1 MANVLTFHGM
11 SSRSKAHVAW
21 QATRADAR
29 TQQLGPDWSGLKQ
42 LHDLWPEL
50 ARRHG
55 ALEALAA
62 PHATPPEVFTFAE
75 LDAAIGTT
83 RTALQSLG
91 LGADDTV
98 ALLADNGPR
107 WLVADQAVMSCGA
120 ADAVRGSTAPVEELH
135 YIVEDCNACG
145 LVLQDYALLKRLQ
158 RLQVSERI
166 WEQLRFVVLLSDEE
180 HPPEL
185 HWPNQPPR
193 SDGTPVPLLS
203 WSRLQQ
209 RAQGQRIRPA
219 AVLSG
224 EAVATILY
232 TSGTTGRPK
241 GVPLRHRNLIYLI
254 QQLVV
259 AVQANPGERALSV
272 LPIWHSYE
280 RAAGYFLLGC
290 GCRQTYT
297 TIRDLRDDLQKVRPH
312 FLTSVPRLWEKIQ
325 EGFDTAL
332 RLAPPSRRNLV
343 RSALVCSRF
352 HCGQWRAW
360 RNLHPVPR
368 NPVQRLA
375 GLVLA
380 SVSFPLHRLA
390 GVLFWPKLRQK
401 LVGGRLRLAISGGG
415 ALSPSVDGFFEAVG
429 IELLVGYGLT
439 ETSPVLTVRRP
450 WWNRRGSAGQPLPG
464 TEIRIVATERT
475 QGPREV
481 MGWGQVGIVQARGP
495 QVMGGYLGRP
505 EATAEVLD
513 GENWF
518 DTGDLGY
525 LLPDGSLMIT
535 GRAKDTIVLANG
547 ENIEPAPL
555 EDALLAHPLVQQ
567 VMVVGQ
573 DRRTLAALVVLDEA
587 ALAEEKERAPTEP
600 EQLTLQLRRE
610 LNRLLSQRRGSRR
623 EERLGALAFVDPFT
637 MENGLLTQTLKQ
649 RRDRIATT
657 HQARIEALYSVRG
670 RDRQNV

>member
-1 MANVLTFHGM
+1 MDDVLVFGEM
-11 SSRSKAHVAW
+11 SSQSKAHIAW
-21 QATRADAR
+21 RATRADAR
-29 TQQLGPDWSGLKQ
+29 AQQLGPDWSGLKQ

-55 ALEALAA
+55 SLGALAA
-62 PHATPPEVFTFAE
+62 PHATPPEDFTFTE
-75 LDAAIGTT
+75 LEAAIGRT
-83 RTALQSLG
+83 RTALRSLG
-91 LGADDTV
+91 LGADDVV
-98 ALLADNGPR
+98 ALLADNSPR
-107 WLVADQAVMSCGA
+107 WLMADQAVMSCGA
-120 ADAVRGSTAPVEELH
+120 ADAVRGATAPVEELH

-145 LVLQDYALLKRLQ
+145 LILQDHALLKRLQ
-158 RLQVSERI
+158 GLPLSQKI
-166 WEQLRFVVLLSDEE
+166 WEQLRFVVLLTDEE
-180 HPPEL
+180 HPDEL
-185 HWPNQPPR
+185 HWPHQQPR

-209 RAQGQRIRPA
+209 RAQGKPVHEA

-254 QQLVV
+254 QQLAV
-259 AVQANPGERALSV
+259 AVQASPGERALSV

-280 RAAGYFLLGC
+280 RAAGYFLLSC
-290 GCRQTYT
+290 GCQQTYA

-325 EGFDTAL
+325 EGFDHAL
-332 RLAPPSRRNLV
+332 RQAPPSRRILV
-343 RSALVCSRF
+343 RFALACSRF

-360 RNLHPVPR
+360 RNLHPVPC
-368 NPVQRLA
+368 NPGQQLLGLALA
-375 GLVLA
+375 GL
-380 SVSFPLHRLA
+380 SFPLHRLA
-390 GVLFWPKLRQK
+390 GVLFWSKVRQK
-401 LVGGRLRLAISGGG
+401 LVGGQLRLAVSGGG

-464 TEIRIVATERT
+464 TEIRIVSTDRT
-475 QGPREV
+475 MGLREV
-481 MGWGQVGIVQARGP
+481 MGWGETGIVQARGP

-505 EATAEVLD
+505 EATAQVLD

-547 ENIEPAPL
+547 ENVEPTPL

-573 DRRTLAALVVLDEA
+573 DRRTLAALVVPDKS
-587 ALAEEKERAPTEP
+587 ALEEQKEGGSAEPARFVET
-600 EQLTLQLRRE
+600 LRRE
-610 LNRLLSQRRGSRR
+610 LNQLLAQRRGSRR
-623 EERLGALAFVDPFT
+623 EERLGALAIVDPFT
-637 MENGLLTQTLKQ
+637 IENGLLTQTLKQ
-649 RRDRIATT
+649 RRDRIAAN
-657 HQARIEALYSVRG
+657 HQPQIDALYIT
-670 RDRQNV
+670 

>member
-1 MANVLTFHGM
+1 M
-11 SSRSKAHVAW
+11 SSQSKAHIAW
-21 QATRADAR
+21 RATRSDAR
-29 TQQLGPDWSGLKQ
+29 AQQMGLDWSGLKQ

-55 ALEALAA
+55 SRGALSA
-62 PHATPPEVFTFAE
+62 PHGTPPESFTFAE
-75 LDAAIGTT
+75 LEEAIGKT
-83 RTALQSLG
+83 RTALRSLG
-91 LGADDTV
+91 LGTDDTV

-107 WLVADQAVMSCGA
+107 WLIADQAVMSCGA

-135 YIVEDCNACG
+135 YIIEDCNASG
-145 LVLQDYALLKRLQ
+145 LILQDYALLERLQ
-158 RLQVSERI
+158 RLPLSEKT
-166 WEQLRFVVLLSDEE
+166 WEQLVFVVLLTDET
-180 HPPEL
+180 PPAQQP
-185 HWPNQPPR
+185 WPDQPPR
-193 SDGTPVPLLS
+193 ANGTMAPPLLA
-203 WSRLQQ
+203 WHQLQQ
-209 RAQGQRIRPA
+209 RVQGQPIQPA

-254 QQLVV
+254 QQLAV
-259 AVQANPGERALSV
+259 AVQASPGERALSV

-280 RAAGYFLLGC
+280 RAAGYFLLSC
-290 GCRQTYT
+290 GCRQIYT
-297 TIRDLRDDLQKVRPH
+297 TIRDLREDLQTVRPH

-325 EGFDTAL
+325 EGFDNVL
-332 RLAPPSRRNLV
+332 RQAPAGRRHLV
-343 RSALVCSRF
+343 RSALACSRF

-360 RNLHPVPR
+360 RNLHPVPC
-368 NPVQRLA
+368 NPGQRLLGLALA
-375 GLVLA
+375 G
-380 SVSFPLHRLA
+380 VSFPFHRLA
-390 GVLFWPKLRQK
+390 GAIFWSKVRQK
-401 LVGGRLRLAISGGG
+401 LVGGQLRLAVSGGG

-464 TEIRIVATERT
+464 TEIRIVATEQN

-481 MGWGQVGIVQARGP
+481 MGWGETGIVEVRGP

-505 EATAEVLD
+505 EATARVLD
-513 GENWF
+513 GEHWF

-547 ENIEPAPL
+547 ENIEPTPL

-573 DRRTLAALVVLDEA
+573 DRRTLAALVVLAEA
-587 ALAEEKERAPTEP
+587 VLEEKKGRWPMEAS
-600 EQLTLQLRRE
+600 QLLVPLRRE
-610 LNRLLSQRRGSRR
+610 LNQLLAQRRGARR
-623 EERLGALAFVDPFT
+623 EERLSALAFVEPFT
-637 MENGLLTQTLKQ
+637 TENGLLTQTLKQ
-649 RRDRIATT
+649 RRDRIAAT
-657 HQARIEALYSVRG
+657 HQRQIEALYSP
-670 RDRQNV
+670 

>member
-1 MANVLTFHGM
+1 M
-11 SSRSKAHVAW
+11 SSQSKAHVAW
-21 QATRADAR
+21 QADRADACA
-29 TQQLGPDWSGLKQ
+29 QQLGPDWHGLKQ
-42 LHDLWPEL
+42 IHDLWPEL

-55 ALEALAA
+55 SLTALEA
-62 PHATPPEVFTFAE
+62 PHATPPETFTFAQLE
-75 LDAAIGTT
+75 AAIGTT
-83 RTALQSLG
+83 RTALRSLG
-91 LGADDTV
+91 LGADDVV
-98 ALLADNGPR
+98 ALLADNSPR
-107 WLVADQAVMSCGA
+107 WLIADQAVMSCGA

-135 YIVEDCNACG
+135 YIIEDCNARG
-145 LVLQDYALLKRLQ
+145 LILQDCALLERLQ
-158 RLQVSERI
+158 GLPLGEKI
-166 WEQLRFVVLLSDEE
+166 WERLRFVVLLSDEE
-180 HPPEL
+180 HPAEL
-185 HWPNQPPR
+185 HWPPR
-193 SDGTPVPLLS
+193 SDGPPVPLLS
-203 WSRLQQ
+203 WSQLQQ
-209 RAQGQRIRPA
+209 RAQDQPIHQE

-254 QQLVV
+254 QQLSV
-259 AVQANPGERALSV
+259 AVQARPGERALSV

-280 RAAGYFLLGC
+280 RAAGYFLLAC
-290 GCRQTYT
+290 GCRQIYT
-297 TIRDLRDDLQKVRPH
+297 TIRDLGKDLQNVRPH

-325 EGFDTAL
+325 EGFENAV
-332 RLAPPSRRNLV
+332 RQAPPSRRILV
-343 RSALVCSRF
+343 RSALGCSRF

-360 RNLHPVPR
+360 RNLHPVPC
-368 NPVQRLA
+368 NPVQRLL

-390 GVLFWPKLRQK
+390 GALFWPKLRQK

-415 ALSPSVDGFFEAVG
+415 ALSLSVDGFFEAVG

-475 QGPREV
+475 LGPREV
-481 MGWGQVGIVQARGP
+481 MGWGETGIVQARGP

-505 EATAEVLD
+505 EATAQVLD
-513 GENWF
+513 GESWF

-547 ENIEPAPL
+547 ENIEPTPL

-573 DRRTLAALVVLDEA
+573 DRRMLAALVVLDEA
-587 ALAEEKERAPTEP
+587 ALEEQKGKVATEP
-600 EQLTLQLRRE
+600 AQLTEKVRRE
-610 LNRLLSQRRGSRR
+610 LNQLLAQRRGSRR
-623 EERLGALAFVDPFT
+623 EERLSALAFVEPFT

-649 RRDRIATT
+649 RRDRIAAT
-657 HQARIEALYSVRG
+657 HQARIEALYAP
-670 RDRQNV
+670 

>member
-1 MANVLTFHGM
+1 MAHVPTFPGM
-11 SSRSKAHVAW
+11 SSQSKAHIAW
-21 QATRADAR
+21 QATRADVRA
-29 TQQLGPDWSGLKQ
+29 QQSGPDWSGLKQ

-55 ALEALAA
+55 SLEALNA
-62 PHATPPEVFTFAE
+62 PHATPPETFTFAE
-75 LDAAIGTT
+75 LEAAIDTT

-91 LGADDTV
+91 LGGDDVV

-135 YIVEDCNACG
+135 YIIEDCNACG
-145 LVLQDYALLKRLQ
+145 LILQDQALLERLQ
-158 RLQVSERI
+158 GLPLGDHVWQ
-166 WEQLRFVVLLSDEE
+166 QLRFVVLLTDEP
-180 HPPEL
+180 HPAEL
-185 HWPNQPPR
+185 EWPHQRPR

-209 RAQGQRIRPA
+209 RGQGNPVRKA

-254 QQLVV
+254 QQLIV
-259 AVQANPGERALSV
+259 AVQPNPGERALSV

-280 RAAGYFLLGC
+280 RAAGYFLLSC
-290 GCRQTYT
+290 GCRQVYT
-297 TIRDLRDDLQKVRPH
+297 TIRDLGKDLQNMRPH
-312 FLTSVPRLWEKIQ
+312 FLISVPRLWEKIQ
-325 EGFDTAL
+325 EGIDNAL
-332 RLAPPSRRNLV
+332 RQAPPSRRNLV
-343 RSALVCSRF
+343 RFALACSRF

-360 RNLHPVPR
+360 RNLHPLPC
-368 NPVQRLA
+368 NPGQRLL
-375 GLVLA
+375 GLALA

-390 GVLFWPKLRQK
+390 GVLFWSKVRQK
-401 LVGGRLRLAISGGG
+401 LVGGQLRLAISGGG

-464 TEIRIVATERT
+464 TEIRIVATDRT
-475 QGPREV
+475 MGPREV
-481 MGWGQVGIVQARGP
+481 MGWGQTGIVQARGP
-495 QVMGGYLGRP
+495 QVMGGYLRRP

-513 GENWF
+513 GEHWF

-525 LLPDGSLMIT
+525 LLSDGSLMIT

-547 ENIEPAPL
+547 ENIEPTPL

-573 DRRTLAALVVLDEA
+573 DRRTLAALVVLDEP
-587 ALAEEKERAPTEP
+587 ALKEKRPAEPAHLMPV
-600 EQLTLQLRRE
+600 LRRE
-610 LNRLLSQRRGSRR
+610 LNQLLAQRRGSRR
-623 EERLGALAFVDPFT
+623 EERLSALAFVDPFT
-637 MENGLLTQTLKQ
+637 MDNGLLTQTLKQ

-657 HQARIEALYSVRG
+657 HQARIDALYTG
-670 RDRQNV
+670 QQQQ

>member
-1 MANVLTFHGM
+1 MVHVPTFRGM
-11 SSRSKAHVAW
+11 SSQSKAHVAW

-50 ARRHG
+50 ARRH
-55 ALEALAA
+55 ASLEALNA
-62 PHATPPEVFTFAE
+62 PHATPPETFTFAE
-75 LDAAIGTT
+75 LEASIDTT
-83 RTALQSLG
+83 RTALRSLG
-91 LGADDTV
+91 LGGEDVV

-107 WLVADQAVMSCGA
+107 WLIADQAVMSCGA

-145 LVLQDYALLKRLQ
+145 LILQDHALLERLQ
-158 RLQVSERI
+158 GLPLSDKI
-166 WEQLRFVVLLSDEE
+166 WEQLRFVVLLTDEQ
-180 HPPEL
+180 HPGEIQ
-185 HWPNQPPR
+185 WCNQGPR
-193 SDGTPVPLLS
+193 ADGSLVPLLS

-209 RAQGQRIRPA
+209 RAKDEPVQRA
-219 AVLSG
+219 AVLSR

-254 QQLVV
+254 QQLIV
-259 AVQANPGERALSV
+259 AAQARPGERVLSV

-280 RAAGYFLLGC
+280 RAAGYFLLSC
-290 GCRQTYT
+290 GCRQFYT
-297 TIRDLRDDLQKVRPH
+297 TIRDLRDDLQNVRPH
-312 FLTSVPRLWEKIQ
+312 FLMSVPRLWESIQ
-325 EGFDTAL
+325 EGFQNKL
-332 RLAPPSRRNLV
+332 RQASPGQRTLV
-343 RSALVCSRF
+343 RSALACSRF
-352 HCGQWRAW
+352 HCGQWRVW
-360 RNLHPVPR
+360 RNLHPVPC
-368 NPVQRLA
+368 NPVQRLL
-375 GLVLA
+375 GLILA
-380 SVSFPLHRLA
+380 SVSLPLHRLA

-401 LVGGRLRLAISGGG
+401 LVGGQLRLAINGGG

-439 ETSPVLTVRRP
+439 ETSPVLTVRRS

-464 TEIRIVATERT
+464 TEIRIVATEQT
-475 QGPREV
+475 MGPREV
-481 MGWGQVGIVQARGP
+481 MGWGQTGIVQARGP

-505 EATAEVLD
+505 EATAQVLD

-547 ENIEPAPL
+547 ENIEPTPL

-573 DRRTLAALVVLDEA
+573 DRRTLTALVVLDES
-587 ALAEEKERAPTEP
+587 ALTEKQPAEPARLMPM
-600 EQLTLQLRRE
+600 LRRE
-610 LNRLLSQRRGSRR
+610 LNQLLAQRRGSRR
-623 EERLGALAFVDPFT
+623 EERLSALAFVDPFT
-637 MENGLLTQTLKQ
+637 MDNSLLTQTLKQ
-649 RRDRIATT
+649 RRDRIAAT
-657 HQARIEALYSVRG
+657 HQARIDALYTG
-670 RDRQNV
+670 QT

>member
-1 MANVLTFHGM
+1 M
-11 SSRSKAHVAW
+11 SSQSKAHIAW

-29 TQQLGPDWSGLKQ
+29 AQQSGPDWNGLKQ
-42 LHDLWPEL
+42 LHDLWPQL

-55 ALEALAA
+55 ALGALDA
-62 PHATPPEVFTFAE
+62 PHATPPEAFSFTE
-75 LDAAIGTT
+75 LDGAIGKT
-83 RTALQSLG
+83 RTALRSLG
-91 LGADDTV
+91 LGADDVV
-98 ALLADNGPR
+98 ALLADNSPR
-107 WLVADQAVMSCGA
+107 WLIADQAVMSCGA
-120 ADAVRGSTAPVEELH
+120 ADAVRGSTAPAEELH
-135 YIVEDCNACG
+135 YIIEDCNACG
-145 LVLQDYALLKRLQ
+145 LILQDYALLERLQ
-158 RLQVSERI
+158 GQPLSEKIWKQLQ
-166 WEQLRFVVLLSDEE
+166 FVVLLTDEE
-180 HPPEL
+180 HPAEL
-185 HWPNQPPR
+185 QWPNQPPR
-193 SDGTPVPLLS
+193 SEENPVPLLS

-209 RAQGQRIRPA
+209 RAQGQPIHEA

-254 QQLVV
+254 QQLAV
-259 AVQANPGERALSV
+259 AVQAKPGERALSV

-280 RAAGYFLLGC
+280 RAAGYFLLSC
-290 GCRQTYT
+290 GCRQYYA
-297 TIRDLRDDLQKVRPH
+297 TIRDLRDDLQNVQPH

-325 EGFDTAL
+325 EGFDQAL
-332 RLAPPSRRNLV
+332 RQAPPSRRNLL
-343 RSALVCSRF
+343 RSALACSRF

-360 RNLHPVPR
+360 RNLHPTPC
-368 NPVQRLA
+368 NLGQRLS

-380 SVSFPLHRLA
+380 GMSFPLHHLA
-390 GVLFWPKLRQK
+390 GVLFWSKVRQK

-464 TEIRIVATERT
+464 TEIRIVATE
-475 QGPREV
+475 QSHGPREV
-481 MGWGQVGIVQARGP
+481 RGWGQTGIVQARGP
-495 QVMGGYLGRP
+495 QVMAGYLMRP
-505 EATAEVLD
+505 EATAKVLD

-547 ENIEPAPL
+547 ENIEPTPL
-555 EDALLAHPLVQQ
+555 EDALLAHSLVQQ
-567 VMVVGQ
+567 VMMVGQ

-587 ALAEEKERAPTEP
+587 ALEEQREAWPTETV
-600 EQLTLQLRRE
+600 QLREKLRRE
-610 LNRLLSQRRGSRR
+610 LNQLLAQRRGSRR
-623 EERLGALAFVDPFT
+623 EERLSALDFVAPFT
-637 MENGLLTQTLKQ
+637 MENDLLTQTLKQ
-649 RRDRIATT
+649 RRDRIAAT
-657 HQARIEALYSVRG
+657 HKARIEALYTA
-670 RDRQNV
+670 